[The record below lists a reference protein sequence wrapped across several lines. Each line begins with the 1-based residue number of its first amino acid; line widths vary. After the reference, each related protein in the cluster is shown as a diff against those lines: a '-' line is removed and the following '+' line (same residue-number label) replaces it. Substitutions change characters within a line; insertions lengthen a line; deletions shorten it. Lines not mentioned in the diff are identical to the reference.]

1 MKSFIESLK
10 YYIPPQNSGF
20 QFVKR
25 TIVYFPVKEV
35 GLHVL
40 QRKQQR
46 ISLIYETILK
56 LITLG
61 IRDLEKM
68 SEMLGIEIDV
78 YKEIIAQMAQEDII
92 YVTEMEM
99 GITNKG
105 KEALKEQKKV
115 TIEKSQF
122 SRIFVNQITGEIYDD
137 EPNDLIERPQP
148 SRMCLDGVVN
158 ANLDFFRKNF
168 SILSDIFTKRS
179 TNETVF
185 SNNDEEN
192 NLYRIIDIAYEKTY
206 FSSKCCYVYLSED
219 DNSYLLSFEDDK
231 NSQYMSIALN
241 QINNN
246 YSGAQKLFNN
256 DVKISVQESIID
268 QAKNKRLLSLID
280 LLEKRSKVAV
290 STENIEKLYY
300 SDRYL
305 LDGEMR
311 ELIINCN
318 EYKPK
323 QIIIIS
329 PFIKRLFEDNYLVDT
344 LASLDL
350 DKLLIL
356 YNKFEYGV
364 KNSIEF
370 LSKLIGRKNK
380 DRLQC
385 YPLYNDTGIQGTK
398 IIVFPGYRIDIIY
411 NKLTDNE
418 GHEFIKRLS
427 DITFNSEKV
436 HNEVDDINAFLSKIE
451 TDIKPLL

>member
-1 MKSFIESLK
+1 MKSSIESLK
-10 YYIPPQNSGF
+10 CYIPPQNSGF

-25 TIVYFPVKEV
+25 TIVYFPVKEF

-68 SEMLGIEIDV
+68 SEMLGLEIDV

-92 YVTEMEM
+92 YVTELTM
-99 GITNKG
+99 GITDKG
-105 KEALKEQKKV
+105 KEALREQKKV
-115 TIEKSQF
+115 TIEKSQLN
-122 SRIFVNQITGEIYDD
+122 RIFVNQITGEIYED

-148 SRMCLDGVVN
+148 SKMCLDGVVN
-158 ANLDFFRKNF
+158 ADLDFFRKNF
-168 SILSDIFTKRS
+168 SILSDIFAKHS
-179 TNETVF
+179 SNETVF
-185 SNNDEEN
+185 SNNEEEN
-192 NLYRIIDIAYEKTY
+192 NLYRIIDIAYENTY

-219 DNSYLLSFEDDK
+219 DHSYLLSFEDDK

-256 DVKISVQESIID
+256 DVKISVQESEID
-268 QAKNKRLLSLID
+268 KTKNEHLLALID
-280 LLEKRSKVAV
+280 FLEKRSKAAV
-290 STENIEKLYY
+290 PPENIETLYY

-311 ELIINCN
+311 DLIINCN

-323 QIIIIS
+323 QIVIVS
-329 PFIKRLFEDNYLVDT
+329 PFVKRLFEDNYIVDT
-344 LASLDL
+344 LASLNV

-356 YNKFEYGV
+356 YDKFEYGV
-364 KNSIEF
+364 NNSLDF
-370 LSKLIGRKNK
+370 LARLVGEKNK
-380 DRLQC
+380 DKLKC
-385 YPLYNDTGIQGTK
+385 YPLYNDIGIQGTK
-398 IIVFPGYRIDIIY
+398 IIMFPGYRIDTIY
-411 NKLTDNE
+411 TKLIDNE
-418 GHEFIKRLS
+418 GHEFIKKIS
-427 DITFNSEKV
+427 EITFNGEKV
-436 HNEVDDINAFLSKIE
+436 HNEVDDIDTFLSKIE
-451 TDIKPLL
+451 TE